1 MIKKRAY
8 AILSFLFLGLL
19 ESYVYGLYG
28 YDILSFFFIV
38 LILSMSID
46 IILLNTT
53 TFKAM
58 KKLKVKRV
66 MGKSEM
72 RKGDRVKIELQF
84 LNESRRTLN
93 FVYFDT
99 LLDVFELE
107 GEYTSRVS
115 LKPGGKITKI
125 YYISP
130 QAIGK
135 YNVGPI
141 KVIANDGLGMAFVEF
156 YSKKVDVA
164 KVAPSAK
171 DVFTQRSERV
181 SNLRFTTGLHISR
194 KAGQGYD
201 FFGIRQ
207 YNDSDDMR
215 HVAWNRYNIYGNDDL
230 FVKEWE
236 EERHIDVIL
245 ALDYSEGS
253 NIGYGNSRM
262 YDFMISSTINS
273 ANVILKNQDRIGF
286 IVFSSD
292 YNIYIEPTGR
302 KDSIEKLQKTVS
314 EIRPSGTFS
323 IDSLNRF
330 IKSKVKKNALIIV
343 YASPGYG
350 KFKGVE
356 DKNYIRLDKQE
367 YYYIINPR
375 GFYTQPSSNV
385 LREYEISL
393 FKFENKAIDF
403 SVKTF
408 RSFGIVAKDVYKE
421 RLLVTTLSDYISG
434 RNENRGA

>member
-28 YDILSFFFIV
+28 YDILTFFFIV
-38 LILSMSID
+38 LILSLSID

-53 TFKAM
+53 TFRSM
-58 KKLKVKRV
+58 KKLKVKRI

-72 RKGDRVKIELQF
+72 RKGDKVKIELQF

-115 LKPGGKITKI
+115 LKSGGKITKT

-236 EERHIDVIL
+236 EERHIDVIM

-330 IKSKVKKNALIIV
+330 IKTKVKKNALILV

-350 KFKGVE
+350 KFKGLE
-356 DKNYIRLDKQE
+356 DKNYLRMDKQE

-375 GFYTQPSSNV
+375 GFYANPSETV
-385 LREYEISL
+385 LKEYEISL
-393 FKFENKAIDF
+393 LKLENKAIDF

-421 RLLVTTLSDYISG
+421 RLLTTTISDYISG

>member
-8 AILSFLFLGLL
+8 SILGFLFLGLM
-19 ESYVYGLYG
+19 ESLIYGLYG
-28 YDILSFFFIV
+28 YDILTFFFMALIIIV
-38 LILSMSID
+38 SVD
-46 IILLNTT
+46 IIMLNSS
-53 TFKAM
+53 TFKSM
-58 KKLKVKRV
+58 KNMKVKRT
-66 MGKSEM
+66 MSKSEM
-72 RKGDRVKIELQF
+72 KKGDRIRVDLQF
-84 LNESRRTLN
+84 QNDSRRTLN

-99 LLDVFELE
+99 LLDVFDLD
-107 GEYTSRVS
+107 GEYTSRIKI
-115 LKPGGKITKI
+115 KPGARVTKT

-141 KVIANDGLGMAFVEF
+141 KIIANDGLGLAFIEF

-181 SNLRFTTGLHISR
+181 SNFRFTTGLHISR

-215 HVAWNRYNIYGNDDL
+215 HVAWDRYNIYGNDDL

-236 EERHIDVIL
+236 EERHIDVII

-253 NIGYGNSRM
+253 NIGYGSSRL
-262 YDFMISSTINS
+262 YDFMISSTMNS
-273 ANVILKNQDRIGF
+273 ANIILKNQDRIGF
-286 IVFSSD
+286 VVFSSD
-292 YNIYIEPTGR
+292 HGIYIEPTSR
-302 KDSIEKLQKTVS
+302 KDSIEKLQRVVS

-323 IDSLNRF
+323 IDAINKF
-330 IKSKVKKNALIIV
+330 IKNKIKKNAIIIV

-350 KFKGVE
+350 KFKGIE
-356 DKNYIRLDKQE
+356 DKKYIRSDKQE
-367 YYYIINPR
+367 YYYIINPK
-375 GFYTQPSSNV
+375 GFYTESDSTV
-385 LREYEISL
+385 LKEYARSL
-393 FKFENKAIDF
+393 LIFESKAIDL
-403 SVKTF
+403 SVRSF
-408 RSFGIVAKDVYKE
+408 RSFGIVARDVYKD
-421 RLLVTTLSDYISG
+421 RLLATTISDYISG